1 VNRPIGAHTRS
12 GMERRRPRE
21 APNWCV
27 AHTLQ
32 SGVGARLFVAAQ
44 SNSRWT
50 LPLPGATTDGVLS
63 TRGGR
68 EGGVKR
74 TFIMLQKRSSGEV
87 RGWARLLLNE
97 VKNWDRAATAPT

>member
-1 VNRPIGAHTRS
+1 MRHPTGALPIHYKAGS
-12 GMERRRPRE
+12 
-21 APNWCV
+21 APGF
-27 AHTLQ
+27 L
-32 SGVGARLFVAAQ
+32 AAQ